1 MSGTDKSP
9 SSTTSELPTS
19 TSKHDVPPT
28 HNTDSPPV
36 SRYHFKS
43 SESFDLNEYF
53 RGPHNIQKHSKWPFF
68 LQLDGSV
75 TPKMILPLLLIG
87 AWSTLITCISKF
99 VVDLGVNS
107 VLLTVLGFVV
117 GLAISFRSS
126 TAYERYTEGRKYWAQ
141 LLLTSR
147 TLARLIWIHTKERH
161 EQSPEQG
168 KADLLAKLTAL
179 NLITAFAVSLKH
191 RLRFEPSI
199 EYPDLQPYVAHLRTF
214 AGDADQSTL
223 QKRKESPWK
232 SFGEYL
238 GVSFAESNPRK
249 LIKRS
254 KENLGNLPLEI
265 LTYLSAYL
273 ETCFADDTLKLGV
286 HQVQAM
292 NQMGSLTDVLTGT
305 ERVLNTPLPVAYSIA
320 ISQITYLYVLVLP
333 FQLFKLLGWITIP
346 GTIGAAYIILG
357 LTHIGYEIENP
368 FGQDVND
375 LPLDTY
381 CRELAADID
390 VLTSMPAP
398 ESKDFVEVSQN
409 KVLFPLSVGEYQS
422 WEAKSVEEIRAA
434 LKEKATTPSHLPK
447 GFGSGRTSDTA
458 FDTFE
463 V

>member
-1 MSGTDKSP
+1 M
-9 SSTTSELPTS
+9 
-19 TSKHDVPPT
+19 
-28 HNTDSPPV
+28 
-36 SRYHFKS
+36 
-43 SESFDLNEYF
+43 
-53 RGPHNIQKHSKWPFF
+53 
-68 LQLDGSV
+68 
-75 TPKMILPLLLIG
+75 
-87 AWSTLITCISKF
+87 ITCISKF
-99 VVDLGVNS
+99 VIELGVNS

-161 EQSPEQG
+161 AQSPEQG

-214 AGDADQSTL
+214 AGDADQSVL
-223 QKRKESPWK
+223 QKQKESPWK

-273 ETCFADDTLKLGV
+273 ETCFANDTLKLGV

-333 FQLFKLLGWITIP
+333 FQLVKLLGWITIP
-346 GTIGAAYIILG
+346 GTIGAAYIVLG

-398 ESKDFVEVSQN
+398 ESKDFIEVSQN
-409 KVLFPLSVGEYQS
+409 KVFPLSVGEYQS

-447 GFGSGRTSDTA
+447 GSGSGRTSDTA